1 MKLTNV
7 LIGMLILISSCKKET
22 NYGFWIGLNN
32 MTNEEI
38 QVIVFPKSEFING
51 YKYQVSS
58 YNDYSDMEFTI
69 NPNKSESLYQSNK
82 LEKEPEM
89 LLKEIFDSVIIVIEL
104 DSTVIIKFQPESVEN
119 YEKNMYS
126 ENSIWKFTLK
136 EGSEKTNF
144 SSTPF
149 EIHDYQFEIKEE
161 EIK

>member
-1 MKLTNV
+1 MKLIIV

-22 NYGFWIGLNN
+22 NYEFWIGLNN
-32 MTNEEI
+32 MTNKEI
-38 QVIVFPKSEFING
+38 QVTVFPKSEFING
-51 YKYQVSS
+51 NKYQIST

-69 NPNKSESLYQSNK
+69 NPNESENLYQSNK
-82 LEKEPEM
+82 LEQEPEM

-119 YEKNMYS
+119 YKENMYS

-136 EGSEKTNF
+136 EGTEKTNL

-161 EIK
+161 KIK